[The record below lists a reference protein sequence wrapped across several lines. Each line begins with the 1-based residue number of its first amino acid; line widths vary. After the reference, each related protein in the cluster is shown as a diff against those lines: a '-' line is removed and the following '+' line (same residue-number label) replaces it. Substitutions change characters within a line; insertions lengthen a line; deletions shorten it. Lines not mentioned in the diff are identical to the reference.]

1 MSEERDLRLAVLID
15 ADNAPRS
22 ALGDVMAEVA
32 VYGTPT
38 IKRIYGDWTTPNLA
52 SWKPLLLENAITPVQ
67 QYGYTTG
74 KNSTDSAMIIDAMDI
89 LYTGQVDGFVLV
101 SSDSDFTRLA
111 IRLREAGKK
120 VYGMGEKKTPNPFI
134 VACDKFVYIEVIR
147 SAAQQERAE
156 EAARE
161 EPKEPP
167 KPARRAARKK
177 GAEAAPAPAP
187 EAEPPSRV
195 PKEIITLLADSVEML
210 ADLLHQKKQKTLKQL
225 QRYIRKSWLT
235 AWLDEKNEKLY
246 LTVEDYRAAQ
256 EEQKAAAAA
265 ASKAETQPKQDADA
279 VPLNLEVA
287 RSFSQVLKK
296 EKALMQDE
304 RAVEEL
310 DHMQKTTQAICDW
323 LEAHPESLPKARRFA
338 EYYIP
343 TTLKLLHTYN
353 DVQGQQG
360 ENAEAI
366 RRDIAGIL
374 HTLNQ
379 AYDNLYD
386 KLLSDVAL
394 DVSSEIAALQGM
406 LANDGLTGEG
416 ML

>member
-177 GAEAAPAPAP
+177 GAEAAPPPAP

-210 ADLLHQKKQKTLKQL
+210 AD
-225 QRYIRKSWLT
+225 
-235 AWLDEKNEKLY
+235 
-246 LTVEDYRAAQ
+246 EDGYA
-256 EEQKAAAAA
+256 
-265 ASKAETQPKQDADA
+265 
-279 VPLNLEVA
+279 PLGEVA
-287 RSFSQVLKK
+287 NLLVRKKRDYDPRNFGFSKLSKLV
-296 EKALMQDE
+296 KALPRFEVDVRQGGQSNMKHFFVRDKE
-304 RAVEEL
+304 R
-310 DHMQKTTQAICDW
+310 K
-323 LEAHPESLPKARRFA
+323 
-338 EYYIP
+338 
-343 TTLKLLHTYN
+343 
-353 DVQGQQG
+353 
-360 ENAEAI
+360 
-366 RRDIAGIL
+366 
-374 HTLNQ
+374 
-379 AYDNLYD
+379 
-386 KLLSDVAL
+386 
-394 DVSSEIAALQGM
+394 
-406 LANDGLTGEG
+406 
-416 ML
+416 

>member
-38 IKRIYGDWTTPNLA
+38 IKRIYGDWTTPNLS

-210 ADLLHQKKQKTLKQL
+210 AD
-225 QRYIRKSWLT
+225 
-235 AWLDEKNEKLY
+235 
-246 LTVEDYRAAQ
+246 EDGYA
-256 EEQKAAAAA
+256 
-265 ASKAETQPKQDADA
+265 
-279 VPLNLEVA
+279 PLGEVA
-287 RSFSQVLKK
+287 NLLVRKKRDFDPRNFGFSKLSKLV
-296 EKALMQDE
+296 KALPRFEVDVRQGGQSNMKHFFVRDKE
-304 RAVEEL
+304 R
-310 DHMQKTTQAICDW
+310 K
-323 LEAHPESLPKARRFA
+323 
-338 EYYIP
+338 
-343 TTLKLLHTYN
+343 
-353 DVQGQQG
+353 
-360 ENAEAI
+360 
-366 RRDIAGIL
+366 
-374 HTLNQ
+374 
-379 AYDNLYD
+379 
-386 KLLSDVAL
+386 
-394 DVSSEIAALQGM
+394 
-406 LANDGLTGEG
+406 
-416 ML
+416 

>member
-38 IKRIYGDWTTPNLA
+38 IKRIYGDWTTHNLA

-210 ADLLHQKKQKTLKQL
+210 AD
-225 QRYIRKSWLT
+225 
-235 AWLDEKNEKLY
+235 
-246 LTVEDYRAAQ
+246 EDGYA
-256 EEQKAAAAA
+256 
-265 ASKAETQPKQDADA
+265 
-279 VPLNLEVA
+279 PLGEVA
-287 RSFSQVLKK
+287 NLLVRKKRDFDPRNFGFSKLSKLV
-296 EKALMQDE
+296 KALPRFEVDVRQGGQSNMKHFFVRDKE
-304 RAVEEL
+304 R
-310 DHMQKTTQAICDW
+310 K
-323 LEAHPESLPKARRFA
+323 
-338 EYYIP
+338 
-343 TTLKLLHTYN
+343 
-353 DVQGQQG
+353 
-360 ENAEAI
+360 
-366 RRDIAGIL
+366 
-374 HTLNQ
+374 
-379 AYDNLYD
+379 
-386 KLLSDVAL
+386 
-394 DVSSEIAALQGM
+394 
-406 LANDGLTGEG
+406 
-416 ML
+416 